1 MNSRFLDILGQR
13 VLFFDGAMGTAIH
26 ARNLSLS
33 DYDGRENCIE
43 ILNLTRP
50 EVIEE
55 IHASFLGVG
64 CDAVE
69 TNTFGGMKHVL
80 AEFGLADR
88 CREINHAAA
97 EIARRA
103 VERFDAS
110 DHPRFVVGSMGPGN
124 KLPTL
129 RQIDWDTLE
138 DSYAEAAR
146 GLIEGGVDVLM
157 IETCQDILQAKA
169 AIVAA
174 VRAMNETRRAVPLMV
189 SVTMESFGTMLI
201 GTDVPAAVTALEA
214 YPEVSAVG
222 INCATGPQEMSEHLR
237 YLSQH
242 CSRFLSV
249 MPNAGLPQIVDGR
262 PHYTLSPTEFAR
274 WLKEFV
280 ETDGVNVVGGCC
292 GTTPEHLAAA
302 IKTIGRRPPIPR
314 RPVTRP
320 GASSVYVASPFKQET
335 SFLMIG
341 ERTNTNG
348 SRKFKHLLQAEDLHG
363 MVQMAKDQVR
373 EGAHVLDVCV
383 AYVGRDEETDM
394 KQIIGRLAAEVTA
407 PLMIDST
414 EPTVIEAALK
424 QAGGRCIINSINL
437 EDGEDKF
444 DRLCQLAR
452 RYGAAVVALTIDEQ
466 GMAKDADRKIQI
478 ARRIVDRCTKHH
490 GLQPHDVIIDALT
503 FTICTGQSSDHKLAH
518 ETLLSIQRIKN
529 EIPGVFTSLGVS
541 NVSFGLDPA
550 VRSTLNSVFLHEAVR
565 QGLDAAIIHV
575 AGIMPLHKIP
585 DSHRRLAEDLIYD
598 RRRFDPDGHC
608 TYDPLR
614 ELIRLFSQ
622 KSDQPSVRVEAPTVE
637 ERLKN
642 RIIDG
647 NRSGMESDLDEA
659 LRQYSPTDVI
669 NRILLEGMKV
679 VGDLFGSGQMQL
691 PFVLQ
696 SAETMKAA
704 VAYLELR
711 MEKTTRS
718 SRGKIV
724 LATVKGD
731 VHDIGKNLVDII
743 LSNNGYTVY
752 NLGIKQPINTIIEKY
767 REMQADAI
775 GMSGLL
781 VKSTQVMKDN
791 LEVLKE
797 RGIDVPVVLG
807 GAALNR
813 RYVEEN
819 LRPIYEGPLYYAQ
832 DAFEGLALMQQITQ
846 QSPDSAS
853 PATENTLSRTSRS
866 SPGVVRGSE
875 IRIIRSRDNPIPQPP
890 FWGQRVVDRIPLS
903 AVLPL
908 INEVMLFQVQWQYKR
923 NRRSDVEFKKYIDA
937 EVRPIYRELVARCER
952 DDILQPRAIYGYW
965 PCNSDGND
973 LIIFHPDEPKKEIV
987 RFVFPREKEEPHRCI
1002 ADYFCPF
1009 DSGEKDVVAFSVA
1022 TVGSRVSEA
1031 ARRLFQENRYR
1042 DYLYLHGLGVTCA
1055 EALGEYVHRQIR
1067 TELGIANRDAPEQ
1080 RELFQQ
1086 GYQGSRYGFGYPAC
1100 PNLEDQAK
1108 LWPLLHPEDI
1118 GVSLTEGFQ
1127 LVPEQTVTALIC
1139 HHPDA
1144 KYFNAK

>member
-452 RYGAAVVALTIDEQ
+452 RYGAAVVALTI
-466 GMAKDADRKIQI
+466 
-478 ARRIVDRCTKHH
+478 
-490 GLQPHDVIIDALT
+490 
-503 FTICTGQSSDHKLAH
+503 
-518 ETLLSIQRIKN
+518 
-529 EIPGVFTSLGVS
+529 
-541 NVSFGLDPA
+541 
-550 VRSTLNSVFLHEAVR
+550 
-565 QGLDAAIIHV
+565 
-575 AGIMPLHKIP
+575 
-585 DSHRRLAEDLIYD
+585 
-598 RRRFDPDGHC
+598 
-608 TYDPLR
+608 
-614 ELIRLFSQ
+614 
-622 KSDQPSVRVEAPTVE
+622 
-637 ERLKN
+637 
-642 RIIDG
+642 
-647 NRSGMESDLDEA
+647 
-659 LRQYSPTDVI
+659 
-669 NRILLEGMKV
+669 
-679 VGDLFGSGQMQL
+679 
-691 PFVLQ
+691 
-696 SAETMKAA
+696 
-704 VAYLELR
+704 
-711 MEKTTRS
+711 
-718 SRGKIV
+718 
-724 LATVKGD
+724 
-731 VHDIGKNLVDII
+731 
-743 LSNNGYTVY
+743 
-752 NLGIKQPINTIIEKY
+752 
-767 REMQADAI
+767 
-775 GMSGLL
+775 
-781 VKSTQVMKDN
+781 
-791 LEVLKE
+791 
-797 RGIDVPVVLG
+797 
-807 GAALNR
+807 
-813 RYVEEN
+813 
-819 LRPIYEGPLYYAQ
+819 
-832 DAFEGLALMQQITQ
+832 
-846 QSPDSAS
+846 
-853 PATENTLSRTSRS
+853 
-866 SPGVVRGSE
+866 
-875 IRIIRSRDNPIPQPP
+875 
-890 FWGQRVVDRIPLS
+890 
-903 AVLPL
+903 
-908 INEVMLFQVQWQYKR
+908 
-923 NRRSDVEFKKYIDA
+923 
-937 EVRPIYRELVARCER
+937 
-952 DDILQPRAIYGYW
+952 
-965 PCNSDGND
+965 
-973 LIIFHPDEPKKEIV
+973 
-987 RFVFPREKEEPHRCI
+987 
-1002 ADYFCPF
+1002 
-1009 DSGEKDVVAFSVA
+1009 
-1022 TVGSRVSEA
+1022 
-1031 ARRLFQENRYR
+1031 
-1042 DYLYLHGLGVTCA
+1042 
-1055 EALGEYVHRQIR
+1055 
-1067 TELGIANRDAPEQ
+1067 
-1080 RELFQQ
+1080 
-1086 GYQGSRYGFGYPAC
+1086 
-1100 PNLEDQAK
+1100 
-1108 LWPLLHPEDI
+1108 
-1118 GVSLTEGFQ
+1118 
-1127 LVPEQTVTALIC
+1127 
-1139 HHPDA
+1139 
-1144 KYFNAK
+1144 